1 MYISIYVC
9 TCACVCVCV
18 CVCVCRCSPHWE
30 TSTLRGA
37 WPTAWLLKGFLA
49 GLCRS
54 IYYLFPRVPASVSRI
69 CRGRG
74 REREREGTPRRC
86 LRLWRP
92 APTCSSS
99 SCKARLLYSYVTC
112 DDVTCDDVTCDDVTC
127 DDVTCDSSTRSCC
140 WRAHNLPRAYSLTW
154 LLKVFG
160 IFVCMCV
167 WYVCVVCV
175 CVYSRRTWCRW
186 GVRSTWMSLIKL
198 TPRTTRQAKSRA
210 RKWTNRIKANWSRN
224 LQRISDTL
232 ATPWEPNM
240 MGNTDKNTQSKVSL
254 KSLSRI
260 GTSSDTE
267 FPHGKH
273 QSVTL
278 VY

>member
-1 MYISIYVC
+1 MYVRVH
-9 TCACVCVCV
+9 VCVCV

-175 CVYSRRTWCRW
+175 CGMCVWYVCVVCVCGMCVWYVCVYTPGAP
-186 GVRSTWMSLIKL
+186 GVDGEFEALECHWSNW
-198 TPRTTRQAKSRA
+198 RQGQPDK
-210 RKWTNRIKANWSRN
+210 RKVGHENEQIELKQIGQGTCNA
-224 LQRISDTL
+224 L
-232 ATPWEPNM
+232 ATP
-240 MGNTDKNTQSKVSL
+240 
-254 KSLSRI
+254 
-260 GTSSDTE
+260 
-267 FPHGKH
+267 
-273 QSVTL
+273 
-278 VY
+278 